1 MAGRKQHYIPQ
12 SVQRPFAARRAGL
25 KTQVYVYSKGRAPY
39 LTSTEGAAAERDFY
53 STPQPNL
60 KNTLDDLITD
70 FESDELNQIL
80 NELRSVEHGPVDPA
94 MASLVIAHLTVRT
107 AHLRG
112 TFDSVFQSV
121 IDQLAS
127 AVDKTESMRK
137 LVGIDSPADNRF
149 KEAIR
154 SELSAC
160 GFETLPVHVRNTIER
175 MISFRF
181 RERFGAIFE
190 NTKDVVKGGL
200 AQMMSQVPDRVA
212 NTHKRVLSESLVS
225 SVRFQALLKLQW
237 QVVVAGTSDQCF
249 VLPDCVAIGKTAVA
263 DDFLPLAML
272 GSEDIATV
280 VMPLSPQR
288 LLVGGS
294 RRVPQETLNCALAS
308 CSLKFFI
315 SSRQDG
321 DMDKAAW
328 HIGAFVGSMNLDLFE
343 DAFEPNPEP
352 ITKEQ
357 SETQLKIRTPS
368 GKSGNAMKR
377 AIAAVVRETVDAPV
391 LSTIETVTVT
401 ANMRV
406 AMESELKRVPND
418 QELRIAAAGVVLPV
432 KNGTRW
438 QSRIILPR
446 RIAESLLPNE
456 IPANKRLGRRVMKVS
471 LGRAVYLGCWAR
483 QYPAIFEQKRPTLW
497 QHTLYAIAFNAASQ
511 YAGALATHEEVETV
525 PLDGE
530 AQNELASN
538 ITTALSQLLL
548 VRSGFASHH
557 NVDKLTVDTAGP
569 LDTLLGSVA
578 ALAGFAEA
586 EGCALNDY
594 PLVVKVLE
602 TVNLFDWAILFA
614 KDLARHYEYRKRWSS
629 AADLNQLAEHAERIL
644 WTIGVSATPIG
655 ELYEI
660 HVSDEGG
667 LALIGHILSC

>member
-1 MAGRKQHYIPQ
+1 MAGRKQHYIPR
-12 SVQRPFAARRAGL
+12 SVQRAFEARRTGL
-25 KTQVYVYSKGRAPY
+25 KTQVYVYPKGRAPY

-53 STPQPNL
+53 STPQPNS

-70 FESDELNQIL
+70 FESDELNQTL

-112 TFDSVFQSV
+112 TFGSVFQSV
-121 IDQLAS
+121 FDQMAS
-127 AVDKTESMRK
+127 VVDETESVRK
-137 LVGIDSPADNRF
+137 LVGIDSPSDNRL
-149 KEAIR
+149 KEAVR
-154 SELSAC
+154 SELSAV
-160 GFETLPVHVRNTIER
+160 GLDALPQDDRNTIER
-175 MISFRF
+175 MISFRL
-181 RERFGAIFE
+181 RERFDALFE
-190 NTKDVVKGGL
+190 NTKDAVKGGL
-200 AQMMSQVPDRVA
+200 AQMMSQAPDTVA

-237 QVVVAGTSDQCF
+237 QVVAADTNDRRF
-249 VLPDCVAIGKTAVA
+249 MLPDCVAIGKTGAA

-288 LLVGGS
+288 LLVGGPHAM
-294 RRVPQETLNCALAS
+294 PQETLNCAFAG
-308 CSLKFFI
+308 CSLNFFI

-321 DMDKAAW
+321 DMEKAAL
-328 HIGAFVGSMNLDLFE
+328 HIGAFAASMNLDLFE

-352 ITKEQ
+352 MSRGQFEAR
-357 SETQLKIRTPS
+357 LKIRTPS
-368 GKSGNAMKR
+368 GKSGDTMKR

-391 LSTIETVTVT
+391 LSTIESVTVT

-406 AMESELKRVPND
+406 AMESGLKRVPND

-432 KNGTRW
+432 KSGTRW

-456 IPANKRLGRRVMKVS
+456 MPAKQRLGRRVMKVN

-483 QYPAIFEQKRPTLW
+483 EYPAIFEQQQPSLW
-497 QHTLYAIAFNAASQ
+497 RHTLCAIAFNAASQ
-511 YAGALATHEEVETV
+511 YAGALATHEEMEAV

-538 ITTALSQLLL
+538 ITAALGQLLL
-548 VRSGFASHH
+548 VRSGFTSHQ
-557 NVDKLTVDTAGP
+557 NVDNLTIDAAGP

-578 ALAGFAEA
+578 ALAGFGAA
-586 EGCALNDY
+586 EGVALNDY
-594 PLVVKVLE
+594 PRVAKVLE
-602 TVNLFDWAILFA
+602 TANLFDWAILFV
-614 KDLARHYEYRKRWSS
+614 KDLARHFEHRTRWSS
-629 AADLNQLAEHAERIL
+629 AADLDQLAEHVERIL

-655 ELYEI
+655 ELYKI

-667 LALIGHILSC
+667 LALIGRILSH

>member
-1 MAGRKQHYIPQ
+1 LAGRKQHYIPQ
-12 SVQRPFAARRAGL
+12 SVQRAFEARHTGL
-25 KTQVYVYSKGRAPY
+25 KTQVYVYPKGRAPY

-53 STPQPNL
+53 STPQPNS

-70 FESDELNQIL
+70 FESDELNQSL

-94 MASLVIAHLTVRT
+94 MASLVIAHLTLRT

-121 IDQLAS
+121 FDQMAS
-127 AVDKTESMRK
+127 AVDKTESVRK
-137 LVGIDSPADNRF
+137 LVGIDSPSDNRL

-154 SELSAC
+154 SELSAV
-160 GFETLPVHVRNTIER
+160 GLDALTQDDRNTIER
-175 MISFRF
+175 MISFRL
-181 RERFGAIFE
+181 RERFDALFE
-190 NTKDVVKGGL
+190 NTKDAVKGGL
-200 AQMMSQVPDRVA
+200 AQMMSQAPHTVA

-225 SVRFQALLKLQW
+225 SVRYQALLKLQW
-237 QVVVAGTSDQCF
+237 QVVAADTSDRRF
-249 VLPDCVAIGKTAVA
+249 MLPDCVAIGKTAVA

-280 VMPLSPQR
+280 VMPVSPQR

-294 RRVPQETLNCALAS
+294 RPVPQETLNCAFAG

-321 DMDKAAW
+321 DMDKAAP
-328 HIGAFVGSMNLDLFE
+328 HIGAFAASMNLDLFE

-352 ITKEQ
+352 MTRGQ
-357 SETQLKIRTPS
+357 FDARLKIRAPS
-368 GKSGNAMKR
+368 GKSGDAMKR

-391 LSTIETVTVT
+391 LSTIESVTVT
-401 ANMRV
+401 TNIRV

-418 QELRIAAAGVVLPV
+418 QELRIAAAGLVLPI

-438 QSRIILPR
+438 QSRIIFPR

-456 IPANKRLGRRVMKVS
+456 MSAKQRLGRRVMKVN

-483 QYPAIFEQKRPTLW
+483 QYPAIFEQQQPTLW
-497 QHTLYAIAFNAASQ
+497 RHTLYAIAFNAASQ
-511 YAGALATHEEVETV
+511 YAGALATHEEVKAV

-538 ITTALSQLLL
+538 ITAALSQLLL
-548 VRSGFASHH
+548 VRSGFTSHH
-557 NVDKLTVDTAGP
+557 NVDNLTVDAAGP

-578 ALAGFAEA
+578 ALAGFAAA
-586 EGCALNDY
+586 EGGALNDY
-594 PLVVKVLE
+594 PLVVTVLE
-602 TVNLFDWAILFA
+602 AANLFDWAMLFA
-614 KDLARHYEYRKRWSS
+614 KDLARHYEYRTRWSS
-629 AADLNQLAEHAERIL
+629 VADLDQLAEHVERIL

-655 ELYEI
+655 ELYKI

-667 LALIGHILSC
+667 LVLIGRILSH

>member
-12 SVQRPFAARRAGL
+12 SVQRAFEARRTGL
-25 KTQVYVYSKGRAPY
+25 KTQVYVYPKGRAPY

-53 STPQPNL
+53 STPQPNS

-70 FESDELNQIL
+70 FESDELNQSL

-121 IDQLAS
+121 FDQMAS
-127 AVDKTESMRK
+127 AVDKTELVRK
-137 LVGIDSPADNRF
+137 LVGIDSPSDNRL

-154 SELSAC
+154 SELSAV
-160 GFETLPVHVRNTIER
+160 GLDALPQDDRNTIER
-175 MISFRF
+175 MISFRL
-181 RERFGAIFE
+181 RERFDALFE
-190 NTKDVVKGGL
+190 NTKDAVKGGL
-200 AQMMSQVPDRVA
+200 AQMMSQAPDTVA

-225 SVRFQALLKLQW
+225 SVRYQALLKLQW
-237 QVVVAGTSDQCF
+237 QVVAADTSDRRF
-249 VLPDCVAIGKTAVA
+249 MLPDCVAIGKTAVA

-288 LLVGGS
+288 LLVGGPHPM
-294 RRVPQETLNCALAS
+294 PQETLNCAFAG

-321 DMDKAAW
+321 DMEKAAP
-328 HIGAFVGSMNLDLFE
+328 HIGAFAASMNLDLFE

-352 ITKEQ
+352 MTRGQFEAR
-357 SETQLKIRTPS
+357 LKIRAPS
-368 GKSGNAMKR
+368 GKSGDAMKR

-391 LSTIETVTVT
+391 LCTIESVTVT
-401 ANMRV
+401 TNMRV

-456 IPANKRLGRRVMKVS
+456 MPAKQRLGRRVMKVN

-483 QYPAIFEQKRPTLW
+483 QYPAIFEQQVPTLW
-497 QHTLYAIAFNAASQ
+497 RHTLYAIAFNAASQ
-511 YAGALATHEEVETV
+511 YAGALATHEEMEAV

-538 ITTALSQLLL
+538 ITAALSQLLL
-548 VRSGFASHH
+548 VRSGFTSHH
-557 NVDKLTVDTAGP
+557 NVDKLTVDAAGP

-578 ALAGFAEA
+578 ALAGFAAA
-586 EGCALNDY
+586 EGGALNDY

-602 TVNLFDWAILFA
+602 AANLFDWAILFA
-614 KDLARHYEYRKRWSS
+614 KDLARHYEYRTRWSS
-629 AADLNQLAEHAERIL
+629 AADLDQLAEHVERIL

-655 ELYEI
+655 ELYKI

-667 LALIGHILSC
+667 LVLIGRILSH